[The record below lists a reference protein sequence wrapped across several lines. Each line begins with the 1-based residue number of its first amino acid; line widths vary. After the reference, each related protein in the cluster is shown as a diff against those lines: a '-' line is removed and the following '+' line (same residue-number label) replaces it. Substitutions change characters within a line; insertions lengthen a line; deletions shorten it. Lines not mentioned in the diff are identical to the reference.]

1 MIKNTEREF
10 CMDSFIKLRRKEL
23 GITLEDIGRYV
34 GVSKATVQRWET
46 GSISNMRRDRIK
58 KLSEILKVS
67 PDMLLAEETAAEE
80 YTTPSVVKI
89 PVIGTVAAGVPI
101 VAQEDVL
108 GWEEVPAQWV
118 KNDTLFAL
126 KLKGDSMEPRMA
138 AGDIVI
144 VKQQSDVESGEIAIV
159 MVDGEATCK
168 KVVKHS
174 DGLVLISNNT
184 KYEPMFF
191 TGKDIEEKNIT
202 ILGRVLE
209 LRVKF

>member
-1 MIKNTEREF
+1 MDNIIKT
-10 CMDSFIKLRRKEL
+10 RRKEL
-23 GITLEDIGRYV
+23 GITLEDIGKYV

-58 KLSEILKVS
+58 KLSEILQLSTEVLLGET
-67 PDMLLAEETAAEE
+67 PDSQHTEKGAALA
-80 YTTPSVVKI
+80 KI
-89 PVIGTVAAGVPI
+89 PVLGMVAAGVPI
-101 VAQEDVL
+101 TAQEDII

-118 KNDTLFAL
+118 KNDTMFAL

-144 VKQQSDVESGEIAIV
+144 VKKQSDISSGEIAIV

-174 DGLVLISNNT
+174 DGLVLISNNL
-184 KYEPMFF
+184 KYAPVFF
-191 TGKDIEEKNIT
+191 TIKDMADKNVTVLGK
-202 ILGRVLE
+202 VVE
-209 LRVKF
+209 LRARFL